1 MRTLFGP
8 SRTSA
13 TLKCHFVRATRQPAQ
28 SCGERRRRWCL
39 LRVSFSKLL
48 SLPSL
53 RPSGPWTGD
62 SGVPSS
68 PFLPLLAT
76 ATVIVV
82 PFIRLCANF
91 PRAMALVAD
100 GWQSFQVLSS
110 RNEACWLVS
119 RLVILHG
126 HVTFNFQIFL
136 QDQSSIEWKTKAI
149 GLCMNLLRS
158 HDCML

>member
-13 TLKCHFVRATRQPAQ
+13 TLKCHFVRATRQPTQ
-28 SCGERRRRWCL
+28 GSVEWRRRCL

-53 RPSGPWTGD
+53 RPSGLWTGD

-91 PRAMALVAD
+91 PRTMALVAD
-100 GWQSFQVLSS
+100 GWQSFQVLSL

-136 QDQSSIEWKTKAI
+136 QNQSSIEWKTKAVR
-149 GLCMNLLRS
+149 LCMNLLRS